1 MLIFCQIPMFLH
13 CVGFEHFRTFS
24 FGFVEKYNTRQRFH
38 PVFPKNTTRGKNV
51 TVSTK
56 TIGKPSVSLSKIFRT
71 FSKIPDM
78 FRKSSTDFGNLRTFV
93 KISRK
98 SRLFLF

>member
-38 PVFPKNTTRGKNV
+38 PVLPKNTTRGKNV

-78 FRKSSTDFGNLRTFV
+78 FRKSSTHFGNLRTF
-93 KISRK
+93 
-98 SRLFLF
+98 